1 MNGDLRPEDYELTFQ
16 LGLAFQLMLTEFT
29 GRTEAAGYADLR
41 PIHGLAFQALGPEG
55 ATGSEL
61 AARLGVTKQ
70 AAGQIV
76 DYLEARDYVERRP
89 HPAGGRRKLVALTE
103 KGNEHMRRAGA
114 ILRDLEA
121 ELAAGMGETEVADL
135 RSGLASLIRTMNH
148 GPLPALRPVW

>member
-103 KGNEHMRRAGA
+103 KETSTCAGPGRSSATSKRNWPRAWARPRWPTCGRVWRA
-114 ILRDLEA
+114 S
-121 ELAAGMGETEVADL
+121 
-135 RSGLASLIRTMNH
+135 SG
-148 GPLPALRPVW
+148 P